1 MGPLGWPET
10 VFIVLL
16 ALLLFGP
23 KKLPE
28 LGRMLGK
35 AITEFRRASSELR
48 TTFDREMKNLER
60 EVEGAKETAVSHYQ
74 DSYNYENSSYDA
86 GAPYSPPSYIQETHQ
101 EAGALNGATVVGAAA
116 QATVGDAEAARP
128 VEHPTEGVSAL
139 EGAPLTTAEP
149 SPAPVVTPA
158 LGTVAVGSI
167 AGGSLPSN
175 EHALNI
181 APGPVRDL
189 DQPAA
194 QETLKS

>member
-48 TTFDREMKNLER
+48 STFDREMRNIER
-60 EVEGAKETAVSHYQ
+60 EAQGLKETAVSHYQ
-74 DSYNYENSSYDA
+74 DSYNYDNSSYDA
-86 GAPYSPPSYIQETHQ
+86 GAPYSSTYHEDTP
-101 EAGALNGATVVGAAA
+101 ALNGSATLITA
-116 QATVGDAEAARP
+116 GDSDPSRIL
-128 VEHPTEGVSAL
+128 EHPTEGVSAI

-149 SPAPVVTPA
+149 NPAPAVIPA
-158 LGTVAVGSI
+158 PQTI
-167 AGGSLPSN
+167 ASGSLPSA

-189 DQPAA
+189 DRPAA
-194 QETLKS
+194 QESLKS

>member
-48 TTFDREMKNLER
+48 STFDREMRNLER
-60 EVEGAKETAVSHYQ
+60 ETEALKETAVSHYQ
-74 DSYNYENSSYDA
+74 DSYNYDNSSYDA
-86 GAPYSPPSYIQETHQ
+86 GAPYSSSTYHDQAPAIT
-101 EAGALNGATVVGAAA
+101 AA
-116 QATVGDAEAARP
+116 DSESSRPAEHP
-128 VEHPTEGVSAL
+128 IEHPTEGVSAL
-139 EGAPLTTAEP
+139 EGAPLTAAEP
-149 SPAPVVTPA
+149 NPAPVVTPA
-158 LGTVAVGSI
+158 PATVAVGSI
-167 AGGSLPSN
+167 NGSLTQT
-175 EHALNI
+175 EHAMNI

-189 DQPAA
+189 DHTAA